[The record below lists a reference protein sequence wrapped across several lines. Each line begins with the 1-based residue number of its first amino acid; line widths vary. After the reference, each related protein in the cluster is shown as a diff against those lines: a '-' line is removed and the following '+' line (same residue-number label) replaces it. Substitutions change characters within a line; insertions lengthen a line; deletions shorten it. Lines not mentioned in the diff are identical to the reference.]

1 MQFSE
6 YAMYKSML
14 VYLFIFGG
22 WGGGG
27 VGGGGGP
34 SYKCVRII
42 RIARR

>member
-22 WGGGG
+22 
-27 VGGGGGP
+27 VGGGGGGGWGW
-34 SYKCVRII
+34 SFVQMCEDN
-42 RIARR
+42 